1 MLFGANLLSAGSIK
15 MVKICHILN
24 DRVTLLSDLSHSGLE
39 IPEKPLITMTI
50 NSCNHLTVIAI
61 HYQPDTALVYC
72 LQINQIISRG

>member
-15 MVKICHILN
+15 TVKIYHILN
-24 DRVTLLSDLSHSGLE
+24 DRVTLLSDLSHGGLG

-50 NSCNHLTVIAI
+50 NSCNNLTVIAI
-61 HYQPDTALVYC
+61 HYQPDTTLVYC